1 MRSCAVDG
9 VVILTFVVKSDRSWT
24 LSVHGRPVTPSQC
37 SAISHFSW
45 FVTPENVNDLLQYLD
60 KLSVCPTHP
69 DQQFIQMAKE
79 KKSFKDG
86 QVSATIDDCADVSL
100 NGETY
105 YGTVRSASCEML
117 VPSGKCSNCVSYRA
131 SLRRMYGHWGKNSPS
146 RHTSTNSRTNFRYLT
161 TPQKM
166 KRMSSL

>member
-1 MRSCAVDG
+1 MDG

-37 SAISHFSW
+37 SAISHFSR

-60 KLSVCPTHP
+60 KLSVCPAHP

-86 QVSATIDDCADVSL
+86 QVSATIDDCADVTL

-131 SLRRMYGHWGKNSPS
+131 SLQRMYSRWEKNSPS
-146 RHTSTNSRTNFRYLT
+146 RHTSTIDNSGG
-161 TPQKM
+161 
-166 KRMSSL
+166 KRDWQRLHNPHLHVY